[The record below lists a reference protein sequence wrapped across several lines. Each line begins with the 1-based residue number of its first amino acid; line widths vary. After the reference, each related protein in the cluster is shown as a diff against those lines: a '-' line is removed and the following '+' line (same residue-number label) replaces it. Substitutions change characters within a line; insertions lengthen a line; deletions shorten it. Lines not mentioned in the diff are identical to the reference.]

1 MKQWKVVLVTAVIAL
16 LVVALFV
23 MGLKSLDTTGE
34 QTIKERIEQYKL
46 VAEEQRFITEIWTLR
61 YEAAV
66 MQAKFNPVADANAP
80 PR

>member
-16 LVVALFV
+16 LVVALCLSNWNV
-23 MGLKSLDTTGE
+23 LETGE
-34 QTIKERIEQYKL
+34 QTIKERIKQYSLIRDEQQL
-46 VAEEQRFITEIWTLR
+46 ITDIWTLR

>member
-16 LVVALFV
+16 LVVALCLSNWNV
-23 MGLKSLDTTGE
+23 RETGE
-34 QTIKERIEQYKL
+34 QTIKERIKQYNLIRDEQQL
-46 VAEEQRFITEIWTLR
+46 ITDIWTLR

-66 MQAKFNPVADANAP
+66 MQAKFNPVADANTP

>member
-16 LVVALFV
+16 LVVALCLSNWNV
-23 MGLKSLDTTGE
+23 LETGE
-34 QTIKERIEQYKL
+34 QTIRDRIGQYKL
-46 VAEEQRFITEIWTLR
+46 IAEEQRFITEIWTLR

>member
-23 MGLKSLDTTGE
+23 MGLKSLDTKGE
-34 QTIKERIEQYKL
+34 QTIKERIKQYTLIRDEQL
-46 VAEEQRFITEIWTLR
+46 LITDIWTLR